1 MEQHTDLLSVARK
14 VRVAGKEL
22 KKRRDR
28 NAKVHGITSNQADA
42 LTFIRDNP
50 GCSITVLRDCI
61 STSHQAACGL
71 ADRLVAK
78 GLVEFGTFDDARVK
92 TLTLTPE
99 GTEMLRTFYSVGV
112 EDSMGLFGDLS
123 EEEIRRL
130 DKIMD
135 KILERM
141 DVRCDPGGTL

>member
-61 STSHQAACGL
+61 STSHQAACGH

-78 GLVEFGTFDDARVK
+78 GLVEFGTSDDARVK

>member
-1 MEQHTDLLSVARK
+1 MEQHTDLLSIARK

-28 NAKVHGITSNQADA
+28 NAKVHGMTSNQADA

-50 GCSITVLRDCI
+50 GCSITALKNCI

-71 ADRLVAK
+71 ADRLVTK
-78 GLVEFGTFDDARVK
+78 GLVEFGTSDDARVK
-92 TLTLTPE
+92 TLALTPE
-99 GTEMLRTFYSVGV
+99 GAEMLQTFYSVGV
-112 EDSMGLFGDLS
+112 EDSMELFGNLS
-123 EEEIRRL
+123 EEEILIL
-130 DKIMD
+130 DRIMD

-141 DVRCDPGGTL
+141 DVRRDPGGTL

>member
-50 GCSITVLRDCI
+50 GCSITVLR
-61 STSHQAACGL
+61 AASAHPIRRPAASPTGSW
-71 ADRLVAK
+71 RK
-78 GLVEFGTFDDARVK
+78 GLWNSAPPTM
-92 TLTLTPE
+92 PE
-99 GTEMLRTFYSVGV
+99 
-112 EDSMGLFGDLS
+112 
-123 EEEIRRL
+123 
-130 DKIMD
+130 
-135 KILERM
+135 
-141 DVRCDPGGTL
+141 